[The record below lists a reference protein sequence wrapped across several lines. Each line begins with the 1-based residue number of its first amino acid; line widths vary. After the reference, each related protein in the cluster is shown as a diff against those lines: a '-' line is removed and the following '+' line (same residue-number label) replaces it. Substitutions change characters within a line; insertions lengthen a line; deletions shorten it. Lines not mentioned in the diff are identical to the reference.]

1 MLTLIL
7 EAVLSLGDFNFHT
20 ETCGF
25 PISVFSLSFSQQA
38 HKAYERPMDSMGCLL
53 NYSRCSF
60 IIPLCQSMWLP
71 TRGTTYVVAYCVSS
85 ADELEGRSRGKAAL
99 PHEKFSISAAR
110 EHSQDLR
117 SQMQALWSGRSK
129 GCCKGRLL
137 ARAEVEISSWDGE
150 FFILL
155 NFEIGSFI

>member
-60 IIPLCQSMWLP
+60 IIPFMSV
-71 TRGTTYVVAYCVSS
+71 YVASYQ
-85 ADELEGRSRGKAAL
+85 R
-99 PHEKFSISAAR
+99 H
-110 EHSQDLR
+110 DLR
-117 SQMQALWSGRSK
+117 GS
-129 GCCKGRLL
+129 LL
-137 ARAEVEISSWDGE
+137 CVQCR
-150 FFILL
+150 
-155 NFEIGSFI
+155 